1 MILSQSLPLTP
12 SRLYRVKKRVI
23 IPQSSQKTIKIAKRL
38 KSCPGL
44 PKPLSSEE
52 DFMLESR
59 DSYNKYLSPLSSFY
73 ELPLPQLTK
82 SQHASSFAEFNPRNI
97 VGPFEA
103 FKKHWKSI
111 NEFKEKELIRKNRSF
126 IAFTNPNLA
135 KNQNFFRTEADDDGK
150 EPAKYTKVHI
160 LYEKQQDYWKRIN
173 QNIERKVTVKRMTKK
188 NNFLTVPKQF

>member
-1 MILSQSLPLTP
+1 M
-12 SRLYRVKKRVI
+12 
-23 IPQSSQKTIKIAKRL
+23 KIAKRI

-52 DFMLESR
+52 DFMLESK
-59 DSYNKYLSPLSSFY
+59 DSFNKYLSPRSCFY
-73 ELPLPQLTK
+73 DLPHLTK

-111 NEFKEKELIRKNRSF
+111 NEFKEKEIIRKNRSF

-135 KNQNFFRTEADDDGK
+135 KNQNFFRTEADDYGK
-150 EPAKYTKVHI
+150 EPARYTKVHI

-173 QNIERKVTVKRMTKK
+173 QNIERKVTVKKMTRK